1 MLPKNMKEGRV
12 RVLSLRLRGLYRGAL
27 AKMFNN
33 KLDVAMGAYDG
44 AGVSELVGLFLLD
57 EIIRADIGLKKPFL
71 GIYRVDGLAVVRT
84 SIRVLKK

>member
-33 KLDVAMGAYDG
+33 KLDIAMGTYDG

-57 EIIRADIGLKKPFL
+57 EIIRAD
-71 GIYRVDGLAVVRT
+71 
-84 SIRVLKK
+84 

>member
-33 KLDVAMGAYDG
+33 KLDVAMGAYDSARG
-44 AGVSELVGLFLLD
+44 LRAG
-57 EIIRADIGLKKPFL
+57 
-71 GIYRVDGLAVVRT
+71 RT
-84 SIRVLKK
+84 VPAG